1 MSDRK
6 LEIRLTAVELGEV
19 KSLVE
24 ERRIEGSYDGNRQN
38 YYNRLERILL
48 AVNNAL
54 AVARQA
60 GEREGR

>member
-6 LEIRLTAVELGEV
+6 LTIRLTAVELGEV
-19 KSLVE
+19 RELVE
-24 ERRIEGSYDGNRQN
+24 GRLSDGYYYGNRHQ

-54 AVARQA
+54 AA

>member
-1 MSDRK
+1 MADRK
-6 LEIRLTAVELGEV
+6 MVVKLTCVELGEI

-24 ERRIEGSYDGNRQN
+24 ERRIEGSYFGNRQQ

-54 AVARQA
+54 AVARS
-60 GEREGR
+60 EDTR